1 VQSGADCVI
10 VKTIVVQKVLQK
22 NENNFTAED
31 AEEGKTQ
38 IEEGQA
44 KDFFR
49 SQTQVILSEAQSLTE
64 KSSINGF
71 D

>member
-44 KDFFR
+44 KDFYR
-49 SQTQVILSEAQSLTE
+49 SQTQVILS
-64 KSSINGF
+64 
-71 D
+71 